1 MNEEASENHELS
13 RGLLFETP
21 KEKMQLLTFNHIQLL
36 IFQSFAHTWA
46 ILNRVK
52 KWDCRQ
58 GKPPHPPTSMNMSSM
73 TLS

>member
-13 RGLLFETP
+13 RGLLFENP
-21 KEKMQLLTFNHIQLL
+21 KEKMQLLTFNHIQL

-52 KWDCRQ
+52 KWYCRQ